1 MSLFIKN
8 NNNNSYKTIFLLIEQ
23 SIAELIRM
31 QNRLLTTPSVDIRI
45 ILRIN
50 HRCLLICQ
58 WYMKKKLIIQIVQVR
73 MRSL

>member
-50 HRCLLICQ
+50 HRCLLIYQ
-58 WYMKKKLIIQIVQVR
+58 WYVKKKLIIQIVQVR